1 MKFVFLGTPEYVLP
15 ILDALNKKFKVK
27 GESPI
32 AAVVTQEPKPT
43 GRNQFLTYS
52 PVDDWAHKRSIPI
65 YFDPEDII
73 KNSLAADMGI
83 LASYGKII
91 PESVIKYFKYGIL
104 NVHPSCLP
112 KYRGASPI
120 QASLISQDIETGVS
134 IIKLDEELDHGPIV
148 CQFYEEIFPQ
158 DTFESLRDRLFT
170 RSCEV
175 LTTLIPPYTQGKI
188 TLKKQNDTKAT
199 FTRQIK
205 KEDAF
210 IPPNYLDLALKG
222 KAVKDDWTIPFIKDF
237 AITPKVDV
245 LDSFIRAMSL
255 WPVAWTTINT
265 DTSNQT
271 KRIKIIK
278 SHLEN
283 NKLILDEVQ
292 MEGKSP
298 VTWRQFKEGYPQS
311 FFKS

>member
-73 KNSLAADMGI
+73 KNSLVADMGI

-120 QASLISQDIETGVS
+120 QASLIS
-134 IIKLDEELDHGPIV
+134 
-148 CQFYEEIFPQ
+148 
-158 DTFESLRDRLFT
+158 
-170 RSCEV
+170 
-175 LTTLIPPYTQGKI
+175 QGKI

-255 WPVAWTTINT
+255 WPFAWTTINT
-265 DTSNQT
+265 DISNQI
-271 KRIKIIK
+271 KRIKIMK